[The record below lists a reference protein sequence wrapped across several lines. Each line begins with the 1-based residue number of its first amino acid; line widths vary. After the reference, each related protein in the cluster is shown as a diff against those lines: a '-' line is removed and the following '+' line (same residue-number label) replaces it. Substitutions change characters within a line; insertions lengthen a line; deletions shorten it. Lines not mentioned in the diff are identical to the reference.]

1 MPQDRAIDPAKPI
14 LLLLVCRVRLYSD
27 AITERLAG
35 EPGIDLVGIV
45 GVCDDVIAGVTG
57 AAPDVVLLDT
67 GTPGALAMA
76 GRLMRERP
84 LTRIL
89 GFGVNDVPQ
98 EVVACAEAGLAG
110 YVPCTASIA
119 DLVSAVRCVARGD
132 TVCSVAMADGL
143 FRHLRGVAL
152 GTVPSAA
159 DRALTRRQQQILR
172 LIDEGLSNKEIAQR
186 LSLGTSTVK
195 NHVHEILD
203 RLHVARRGEAAARIR
218 RAPPL

>member
-1 MPQDRAIDPAKPI
+1 MPAHRAIDAAKPI

-27 AITERLAG
+27 AIKEKLAG
-35 EPGIDLVGIV
+35 EPDIDLVGIV
-45 GVCDDVIAGVTG
+45 GVGDDVIAGLTS

-84 LTRIL
+84 LIRIL
-89 GFGVNDVPQ
+89 GFGVDDVPH

-119 DLVSAVRCVARGD
+119 DLVSAVRRVARGD
-132 TVCSVAMADGL
+132 TVCSVAMAAGL
-143 FRHLRGVAL
+143 FQHLRGVAMGSL
-152 GTVPSAA
+152 PSPL
-159 DRALTRRQQQILR
+159 DRALTRRQKQILR
-172 LIDEGLSNKEIAQR
+172 LIDGGLSNKEIAQR

-195 NHVHEILD
+195 NHVHEIWI
-203 RLHVARRGEAAARIR
+203 AFT
-218 RAPPL
+218 

>member
-1 MPQDRAIDPAKPI
+1 
-14 LLLLVCRVRLYSD
+14 LS
-27 AITERLAG
+27 
-35 EPGIDLVGIV
+35 
-45 GVCDDVIAGVTG
+45 

-76 GRLMRERP
+76 ARLMRERP

-89 GFGVNDVPQ
+89 GFGVDDVPQ
-98 EVVACAEAGLAG
+98 EVVACAQAGLLG

-119 DLVSAVRCVARGD
+119 DLVSAVRRAAGGD

-152 GTVPSAA
+152 GALPSEAE
-159 DRALTRRQQQILR
+159 RALTRRQMQILR
-172 LIDEGLSNKEIAQR
+172 LIDKGLSNKEIAQR

-203 RLHVARRGEAAARIR
+203 RLHVSRRIDAAAHIR
-218 RAPPL
+218 QTPST

>member
-1 MPQDRAIDPAKPI
+1 MAGDDSIDITGPI

-27 AITERLAG
+27 AIAAMLAADAS
-35 EPGIDLVGIV
+35 INLVGII
-45 GVCDDVIAGVTG
+45 GPGDDAIAGATS

-76 GRLMRERP
+76 ARLMRERP

-110 YVPCTASIA
+110 YVPCTAPIA
-119 DLVSAVRCVARGD
+119 DLVKAARRVARGD

-143 FRHLRGVAL
+143 FRHLRSVAL
-152 GTVPSAA
+152 GTLPSAA
-159 DRALTRRQQQILR
+159 DRALTRRQLQILR
-172 LIDEGLSNKEIAQR
+172 LIDQGLSNKEIAQR

-195 NHVHEILD
+195 NHVHDILD
-203 RLHVARRGEAAARIR
+203 RLHVARRVEAAAHIR
-218 RAPPL
+218 RAPSL